1 MSSINANEIVLTE
14 VSQQDD
20 APQPSEVRIVDV
32 AVTDENTALNVMVSF
47 LSMAQKRGA
56 FGIDEAAKIWECIKV
71 FQKSS

>member
-14 VSQQDD
+14 VSQQDN
-20 APQPSEVRIVDV
+20 AHQPSEVRIVDV

-56 FGIDEAAKIWECIKV
+56 FGSVLRFFKNQV
-71 FQKSS
+71 NQ

>member
-20 APQPSEVRIVDV
+20 AHQPSEVRIVDV